1 MTKKEIIKNL
11 KNEFHGRLEKRVL
24 NIILNDVDNNNYEG
38 TFEEQLKYVLNYHTS
53 HGCVTGCVTE
63 LIYYTQTSRWFNN
76 YKNEIINL
84 VNDLIFSGC
93 FEEEYNE
100 EKEAFCIKLQN
111 EYIKI
116 QNGVVDQK
124 TYSEYEKNILA
135 WLSFEEIAY
144 KIYNYVYDE
153 L

>member
-1 MTKKEIIKNL
+1 MTKKQIINIL
-11 KNEFHGRLEKRVL
+11 KNEFNGRLEKRVL
-24 NIILNDVDNNNYEG
+24 NIILNDLNNNNYEG
-38 TFEEQLKYVLNYHTS
+38 TFKEQLKYILDYYTT
-53 HGCVTGCVTE
+53 HGCVTGCVNE
-63 LIYYTQTSRWFNN
+63 LIYYTQTSKWFNN

-100 EKEAFCIKLQN
+100 EKKSMCIKLQN

-116 QNGVVDQK
+116 NNEEVNQK
-124 TYSEYEKNILA
+124 TYNQYEKNILA

-144 KIYNYVYDE
+144 NIYNYVYEE

>member
-1 MTKKEIIKNL
+1 MNKKEIIKNL
-11 KNEFHGRLEKRVL
+11 KNKFNGRLEKRVL
-24 NIILNDVDNNNYEG
+24 NIVLNDLDNNNYEG
-38 TFEEQLKYVLNYHTS
+38 TFKEQLKYILDYYTS

-63 LIYYTQTSRWFNN
+63 LIYYTQTSRWFNT
-76 YKNEIINL
+76 YKKEIINL
-84 VNDLIFSGC
+84 VNNLIDMGY

-116 QNGVVDQK
+116 KNGEISQK

-135 WLSFEEIAY
+135 WLSFEETVYNIQ
-144 KIYNYVYDE
+144 NYVYEE

>member
-1 MTKKEIIKNL
+1 MNKKEIIKNL
-11 KNEFHGRLEKRVL
+11 KNKFNGRLEKRVL
-24 NIILNDVDNNNYEG
+24 NIVLNDLNNNNYEG
-38 TFEEQLKYVLNYHTS
+38 AFKEQLKYILDYYTS

-63 LIYYTQTSRWFNN
+63 LIYYTQTSRWFNT
-76 YKNEIINL
+76 YKKEIINL
-84 VNDLIFSGC
+84 VNNLIDMGY

-100 EKEAFCIKLQN
+100 EKESFCIKLQN

-116 QNGVVDQK
+116 ENGEISQK

-135 WLSFEEIAY
+135 WLSFEVTVYNIQ
-144 KIYNYVYDE
+144 NYVYEE